1 MQSNSMEW
9 EVWSHLF
16 STQMRWGSG
25 TAGPQSHPLHC
36 SSPHRAELSQLY
48 GSTERWGRVVQT
60 PSREARLYLGSSFSW
75 DVKLCI
81 AGCAAFSSDLSS
93 WCFTDLCSC
102 CITQS
107 ACAAM
112 HPKCLQIKAFF
123 FFFPTNNPYGGE
135 LLFNSGSKLIWF
147 GFKCWKI
154 FGANLFHSSIDNF

>member
-123 FFFPTNNPYGGE
+123 FFFLQIIPVVESYY
-135 LLFNSGSKLIWF
+135 LILAVNWF
-147 GFKCWKI
+147 GLGLSVEKYLEQTF
-154 FGANLFHSSIDNF
+154 FTPQ